1 MEGNEKNYCSCT
13 PADIAAVV
21 GANNNPLYSLL
32 ANRGGFGGDNDLLI
46 LLLLLLG
53 NGGYGNNRT
62 TPEIESL
69 RNQIADNKN
78 SSDLMAIMNQNTAA
92 IQQLS
97 QMTNQSVDRV
107 KDGLC
112 AINAGVAKLSGDTG
126 MGFERVINSV
136 ITGGKDMQAAFAQ
149 CCCENKLLVQGMG
162 YEGQLRD
169 QQNHAATMSRIDQLA
184 QRLTE
189 GFSATAY
196 EQARLHAESLRAG
209 EINTQRI
216 IDTMNNHWGQAQA
229 QELADAKLKLSQ
241 VEQNAYLLAQLKAQ
255 CGCGCN

>member
-1 MEGNEKNYCSCT
+1 MDNEKQYCSCS
-13 PADIAAVV
+13 PADIAAIM
-21 GANNNPLYSLL
+21 GNNNSPLYSLL
-32 ANRGGFGGDNDLLI
+32 ANRGRFGGDDDLLLI
-46 LLLLLLG
+46 LLLMG
-53 NGGYGNNRT
+53 GGYGFGNNRT

-78 SSDLMAIMNQNTAA
+78 SSDLMAILNSNTAA

-112 AINAGVAKLSGDTG
+112 AINAAVAKLSGDTG
-126 MGFERVINSV
+126 MGFERTINAY
-136 ITGGKDMQAAFAQ
+136 INGTKDMQATFMN
-149 CCCENKLLVQGMG
+149 CCCEQKMLIQQMS

-169 QQNHAATMSRIDQLA
+169 QQNHSATMSRIDQMA
-184 QRLTE
+184 QRITE

-196 EQARLHAESLRAG
+196 EQAKLHAESLRAG

-216 IDTMNNHWGQAQA
+216 IDTLNGHWQQAQA
-229 QELADAKLKLSQ
+229 QELADAKLRLSQ
-241 VEQNAYLLAQLKAQ
+241 HEQNAYLLDHLKKR
-255 CGCGCN
+255 CECDN